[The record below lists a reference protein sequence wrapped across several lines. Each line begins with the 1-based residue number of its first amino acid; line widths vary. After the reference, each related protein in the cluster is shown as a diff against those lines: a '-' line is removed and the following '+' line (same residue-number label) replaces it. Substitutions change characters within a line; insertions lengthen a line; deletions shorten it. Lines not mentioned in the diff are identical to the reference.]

1 MKIFKIACY
10 LCCQATAT
18 LNHCK
23 IMLILS
29 FLYRMIYSNVRTLS
43 KIRTRLKTTVSIR
56 LRKIRLMISPI
67 QLTKLITGKLMNEK
81 CRCQQNGKKVWSHVF
96 IIYPLNA
103 IYVGAYFA
111 KEAVLSH
118 CSTNWERYD
127 LLCVKE
133 LVSVQTGYSMKYV
146 FWSGVFVVL

>member
-1 MKIFKIACY
+1 MNTPTPKVSGGGVRDGVEIFKIACY

-29 FLYRMIYSNVRTLS
+29 LLYRMIYSNVCTLI
-43 KIRTRLKTTVSIR
+43 KIRTRLKATGISIR

-81 CRCQQNGKKVWSHVF
+81 CRCQQNREKSLEPRFHHIFFESH
-96 IIYPLNA
+96 
-103 IYVGAYFA
+103 
-111 KEAVLSH
+111 
-118 CSTNWERYD
+118 
-127 LLCVKE
+127 LCRCI
-133 LVSVQTGYSMKYV
+133 LC
-146 FWSGVFVVL
+146 